1 MSSTSSPAIPSRGKP
16 AGLIISVFQQAGLC
30 AGNFPY
36 QSVAE
41 KMQGYLKRFGVR
53 VVEWEP
59 VTEHSC
65 CAVLIFAETE
75 GSGPTSVLQM
85 RRELASELSPQG
97 LQLRI
102 QREDVFLAMH
112 RLSS

>member
-1 MSSTSSPAIPSRGKP
+1 MSTLQATRP
-16 AGLIISVFQQAGLC
+16 GLIISVFQQAGLC

-41 KMQGYLKRFGVR
+41 QMKVYLKRFGVR
-53 VVEWEP
+53 VLEWEP
-59 VTEHSC
+59 VAEHSC
-65 CAVLIFAETE
+65 CAVLMFAEAE
-75 GSGPTSVLQM
+75 RDGPTSVLQI
-85 RRELASELSPQG
+85 RRELAQELSTQG